1 MSLKQDSDKYNSN
14 KENKRT
20 FKRMSYDVFL
30 DGEPLTILIDSGS
43 ESNYI
48 SAITAIC
55 LQLPAY
61 KKKRLYRLCYA
72 KGENF

>member
-1 MSLKQDSDKYNSN
+1 MLYN
-14 KENKRT
+14 
-20 FKRMSYDVFL
+20 VFL
-30 DGEPLTILIDSGS
+30 DGELLIILINSGLK
-43 ESNYI
+43 SNYM

-55 LQLPAY
+55 LQLPVY

>member
-1 MSLKQDSDKYNSN
+1 
-14 KENKRT
+14 
-20 FKRMSYDVFL
+20 MSYDVFL
-30 DGEPLTILIDSGS
+30 DREPLTILINSGS

-48 SAITAIC
+48 SAITVIC

-61 KKKRLYRLCYA
+61 KKKRLYKLCYA